1 MGKKDEDK
9 TEKKNSLQDALKAI
23 KKQFGEESIIKMG
36 DGNSVG
42 DVSTSHS
49 GSYYLDLIM
58 WGGYPEGRIVEIY
71 GPESSGKTTL
81 TLLAIAEIQRN
92 GGVCAFI
99 DAEHAFDVHYAKSLW
114 VNTDDLLFSQPDF
127 GEQGLQI
134 AEELA
139 KTWAIKLIVI
149 DSVAALTPKAEIEWD
164 MWASHMWLQARMMSQ
179 GLRKI
184 AGHLSK
190 SGTTIIFINQLRQ
203 KIGVIYGNPETTTWW
218 TALKFYAS
226 QRIEVRK
233 WEKIEENK
241 EQIGYYAKV
250 KIVKNKIFPPFK
262 SCEIAIMFGKW
273 VDKNVDILDT
283 SVLLWLIEKSG
294 AFYTL
299 WTAKY
304 QWRDKAAAALSVND
318 TLRASLESQIS
329 KKIREVRTGKAK
341 LIDDKAI
348 EADFDEDDNSTN
360 VDDLEI

>member
-1 MGKKDEDK
+1 MSKKEKEEEK
-9 TEKKNSLQDALKAI
+9 TEKKHSLQDALKAI
-23 KKQFGEESIIKMG
+23 KKQFGEESIIKMW
-36 DGNSVG
+36 DGNSVW
-42 DVSTSHS
+42 DVNTSHS
-49 GSYYLDLIM
+49 GSYYMDLIM
-58 WGGYPEGRIVEIY
+58 WGGYPEWRIVEIY
-71 GPESSGKTTL
+71 WPESSGKTTL
-81 TLLAIAEIQRN
+81 TLFAIAEVQRKWWI
-92 GGVCAFI
+92 CAFI
-99 DAEHAFDVHYAKSLW
+99 DAEHAFDLHYAKSLG

-179 GLRKI
+179 WLRKI

-203 KIGVIYGNPETTTWW
+203 KIGVIYGNPETTTGG

-241 EQIGYYAKV
+241 EQIGYYARV

-283 SVLLWLIEKSG
+283 SVLLGLIPKNG

-299 WTAKY
+299 GSEKY
-304 QWRDKAAAALSVND
+304 QWREKAAAALSMNAD
-318 TLRASLESQIS
+318 LRESLESQITS
-329 KKIREVRTGKAK
+329 KIREVRTWKAT

-348 EADFDEDDNSTN
+348 EADSDEEDMD
-360 VDDLEI
+360 I